1 MAVKRYNGTSWDVV
15 AGKGDQGTSSSITTW
30 VKTASGGETSLSGNS
45 DSSTTLAYTPGQEQL
60 FINGVL
66 QVRGSD
72 YTATNGTSITGLT
85 ALVAGDIATV
95 TSVNAFSVTG
105 AVPLSTVTA
114 NGDLIVG
121 TSSGAVGRLGIGS
134 TGNVLTVS
142 GGVPAWS
149 APAGGGALTFIT
161 SATAAGSASTL
172 SINNC
177 FSSTY
182 DNYLILSDLK
192 AATGNENF
200 YFKLRASGTDASTNY
215 YYSGFWISTV
225 VSSTLQPIVSAGA
238 DVNFRLRDIGAE
250 KALHTLEISNPFN
263 AIDTTILTKGIQSL
277 TGGAVES
284 AFILGSHST
293 DTSYDGFSLIASTNL
308 TGTVRVYG
316 YSNS

>member
-1 MAVKRYNGTSWDVV
+1 MPVKRYDGTDWVVV
-15 AGKGDQGTSSSITTW
+15 AGDGAPGSPGVVSSA
-30 VKTASGGETSLSGNS
+30 TAPAN
-45 DSSTTLAYTPGQEQL
+45 
-60 FINGVL
+60 
-66 QVRGSD
+66 
-72 YTATNGTSITGLT
+72 TSILWADTSAAGNN
-85 ALVAGDIATV
+85 ALI
-95 TSVNAFSVTG
+95 
-105 AVPLSTVTA
+105 
-114 NGDLIVG
+114 
-121 TSSGAVGRLGIGS
+121 
-134 TGNVLTVS
+134 
-142 GGVPAWS
+142 
-149 APAGGGALTFIT
+149 PAGGTTGQVLSKTSTSDYATTWSTPTPGALTFIT

-225 VSSTLQPIVSAGA
+225 VSSTLQAVVSNGA

>member
-1 MAVKRYNGTSWDVV
+1 M
-15 AGKGDQGTSSSITTW
+15 TTGRLPS
-30 VKTASGGETSLSGNS
+30 VEGGIQPTIV
-45 DSSTTLAYTPGQEQL
+45 DAK
-60 FINGVL
+60 
-66 QVRGSD
+66 
-72 YTATNGTSITGLT
+72 
-85 ALVAGDIATV
+85 
-95 TSVNAFSVTG
+95 
-105 AVPLSTVTA
+105 
-114 NGDLIVG
+114 GDLI
-121 TSSGAVGRLGIGS
+121 TATAADTPARLAVGADA
-134 TGNVLTVS
+134 TVLTADS
-142 GGVPAWS
+142 TTATGIKWA

-200 YFKLRASGTDASTNY
+200 YFKLRASGTDASTDY

-225 VSSTLQPIVSAGA
+225 VSSTLTPVVSNGA